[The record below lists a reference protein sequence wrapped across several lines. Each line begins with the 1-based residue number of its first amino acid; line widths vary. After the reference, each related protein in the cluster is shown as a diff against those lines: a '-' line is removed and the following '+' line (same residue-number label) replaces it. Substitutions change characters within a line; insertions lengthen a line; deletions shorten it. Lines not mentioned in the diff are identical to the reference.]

1 MLSAIKKISLL
12 LLLFPLTT
20 FASNDL
26 FDHATN
32 AAVLIQTNIIHGFS
46 EDKEAEKT
54 TEGSGFLIDKENG
67 LIMTNAHVAGRGVS
81 DIFLRFHKQ
90 RRSIKAEKYFVDPY
104 HDVAILKID
113 PKSIPL
119 SANQLSLDCDYNL
132 KRGEEIFAI
141 GHPENTEFQI
151 TRGVLSGEFDND
163 VDGIFWST
171 DLVIEPGSSGGA
183 AISYESGQVIGIA
196 TAGWDESDIS
206 LLTKSRDICT
216 IWKPIQN
223 ESSPTRPL
231 VGFQQMMVEGY
242 LSKYIGLVYDANLPL
257 KTGDLIH
264 TWNHGNVWN
273 INQHTRFSDLL
284 RGHNGKSFELTV
296 IRDGKNL
303 SYEIPIK
310 RGISHDNRDW
320 VYFTGLTFAENLQED
335 GNFIV
340 GYYPDRVVRLQSI
353 KISESEIMG
362 IEVPLRAILHS
373 INGQRIK
380 SIKQLHTI
388 LQKHNTENKNT
399 RLKFAFNA
407 SDVTP
412 EAWRYLFTR
421 DMLVKDLQSNLS
433 NNR

>member
-1 MLSAIKKISLL
+1 MKRHFITTLIILYSSLSHGLSSDIFSQ
-12 LLLFPLTT
+12 
-20 FASNDL
+20 
-26 FDHATN
+26 ATN
-32 AAVLIQTNIIHGFS
+32 AAVLIQTNIIHGFT

-54 TEGSGFLIDKENG
+54 TEGSGFLIDKKNG
-67 LIMTNAHVAGRGVS
+67 FIMTNAHVAGRGVS

-90 RRSIKAEKYFVDPY
+90 RRSINAKKYFVDPY

-113 PKSIPL
+113 PESIPL
-119 SANQLSLDCDYNL
+119 SANQLSLDCDYDL

-151 TRGVLSGEFDND
+151 TRGVVSGEFDND

-183 AISYESGQVIGIA
+183 AISYKSGQVIGIA

-216 IWKPIQN
+216 IWNPIKN
-223 ESSPTRPL
+223 DRSPTRPL
-231 VGFQQMMVEGY
+231 IGFQQMMVDGY
-242 LSKYIGLVYDANLPL
+242 LSKYIGLVFDANLPL

-264 TWNHGNVWN
+264 TWNHGKIWN

-284 RGHNGKSFELTV
+284 RGFNGKSFELTV
-296 IRDGKNL
+296 IRDDKKL
-303 SYEIPIK
+303 SFDIPLK
-310 RGISHDNRDW
+310 KGISHESRDW

-340 GYYPDRVVRLQSI
+340 GYYPNRVVRLQSI

-362 IEVPLRAILHS
+362 LEVPLRAILHS
-373 INGQRIK
+373 IDGQRIT

-388 LQKHNTENKNT
+388 LHNHNSTNKDT
-399 RLKFAFNA
+399 RLRFVFNA

-421 DMLVKDLQSNLS
+421 DILVKDLQSNLANS
-433 NNR
+433 R